1 MKNYEILKP
10 ETFLIYH
17 VWYNSAGVAN
27 DLAGWTGNIHIYD
40 RNDVLLA
47 SIVLTCNASGEIE
60 GSSTTDSWTVG
71 TYDYYMRLDDG
82 AGRIVDLISGVVCV
96 E

>member
-1 MKNYEILKP
+1 M
-10 ETFLIYH
+10 
-17 VWYNSAGVAN
+17 AN
-27 DLAGWTGNIHIYD
+27 DLSGWTGNLHIYD
-40 RNDVLLA
+40 RNNVLLA
-47 SIVLTCNASGEIE
+47 TVALTCNASGEIE

-71 TYDYYMRLDDG
+71 TYAYYMRLDDG